1 MSEKNEF
8 INKKIVIT
16 GASSGIGQACA
27 MYFLNNGAKVVLCGR
42 DLETLKKIGSKFPN
56 QASAINIDLSD
67 DLLLFDL
74 KSTIIEVLQGSLDVL
89 INCAGVQFDGDLE
102 KTFPQD
108 YDYTLDVNLRAP
120 FILTKSL
127 LKFFNP
133 DSSIVNVSCLAGS
146 RPQNNLTGYCMSKA
160 GFEMLTKFS
169 AAEFAS
175 SGLRVNGVSACPVD
189 TNSKRYVGVSE
200 TEYDNYKTRVSS
212 NIPLG
217 RMASPDEVAK
227 AIIFLCSKRSSSIT
241 GQIIKVDGGRSL
253 TTSGWVPWKG
263 YSNMNARFESDGVKP
278 MIKISEMYSKV
289 GKVLG
294 KDGKVDTSM
303 FPKNEED
310 IEKLMKESNW
320 ATNLSEAH
328 DKITATYKPIEDNDD
343 FLKNRYT
350 VNKK

>member
-1 MSEKNEF
+1 MTEF
-8 INKKIVIT
+8 LNKKVVIT

-56 QASAINIDLSD
+56 QAYAINIDLSD
-67 DLLLFDL
+67 DLLVFDS
-74 KSTIIEVLQGSLDVL
+74 KSTIVEVLQGSLDIL
-89 INCAGVQFDGDLE
+89 INCAGVQFDGDVE

-127 LKFFNP
+127 LKFFNM
-133 DSSIVNVSCLAGS
+133 DGSIVNVSCLAGS
-146 RPQNNLTGYCMSKA
+146 RPQNNLTSYCMSKA
-160 GFEMLTKFS
+160 GLEMLTKFS

-175 SGLRVNGVSACPVD
+175 LGLRVNGVSACPVD
-189 TNSKRYVGVSE
+189 TNSKRYVGLPESD
-200 TEYDNYKTRVSS
+200 YQNYKNRVSS

-217 RMASPDEVAK
+217 RMASSDDVAK
-227 AIIFLCSKRSSSIT
+227 AIIFLCSKRASSIT

-253 TTSGWVPWKG
+253 TSSGWVPWKG
-263 YSNMNARFESDGVKP
+263 HSLMNARFESSGVKP
-278 MIKISEMYSKV
+278 MIKLTDMYSKIT
-289 GKVLG
+289 K
-294 KDGKVDTSM
+294 KDYKVDNSI
-303 FPKNEED
+303 FPMKEEE

-328 DKITATYKPIEDNDD
+328 DKITATYKPIDDNDE
-343 FLKNRYT
+343 FLKDRYT